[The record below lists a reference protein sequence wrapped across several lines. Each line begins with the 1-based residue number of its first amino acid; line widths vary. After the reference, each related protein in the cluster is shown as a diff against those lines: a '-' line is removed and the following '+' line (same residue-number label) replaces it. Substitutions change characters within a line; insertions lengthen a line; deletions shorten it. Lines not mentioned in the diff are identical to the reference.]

1 MNKWIRTIINVAII
15 AFFIYL
21 LSLTL
26 KEYVVNY
33 ANRGVIFHS
42 VYLIEDEMLPLLESH
57 GAFKN
62 VAKSFEYP
70 ACMDCDNRE
79 TATIQVNS
87 TGRDFTIRY
96 IQAREEIKGKY
107 LTVRFGQY
115 PEWSCKDTNIEE
127 TYLPANCR
135 QMKGKNNGK
144 NPH

>member
-1 MNKWIRTIINVAII
+1 MNKWTRAVINTAII

-21 LSLTL
+21 FSLTL

-42 VYLIEDEMLPLLESH
+42 VYLIEDEMLPLLESQ

-79 TATIQVNS
+79 TATILVNS

-96 IQAREEIKGKY
+96 TQAREEIKDKY
-107 LTVRFGQY
+107 LTVRFGEY
-115 PEWSCKDTNIEE
+115 LEWSCIETNIDE
-127 TYLPANCR
+127 TYLPHSCR
-135 QMKGKNNGK
+135 KNIGKK
-144 NPH
+144 